1 MAKFDLSIEDLPG
14 GEVGVRLTI
23 DDAGALSNM
32 AENSLT
38 QNAAIAIA
46 QQLQNLGFNVVMPVA
61 EIENKE

>member
-14 GEVGVRLTI
+14 GEAGVRLTI

-61 EIENKE
+61 EIESKE

>member
-61 EIENKE
+61 EIESKE